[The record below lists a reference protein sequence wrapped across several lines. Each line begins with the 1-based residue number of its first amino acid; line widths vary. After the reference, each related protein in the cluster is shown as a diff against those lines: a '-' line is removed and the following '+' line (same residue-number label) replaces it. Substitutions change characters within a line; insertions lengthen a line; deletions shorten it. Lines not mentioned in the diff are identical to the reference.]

1 MNPIDQVASHL
12 PMSGI
17 DFGYCPV
24 KIPTTKGLSLFNPT
38 QSTIRYNLTTMDPLF
53 TVNVFT
59 GKFLFMPLKFEP
71 KPKVIISQNN
81 AISVTIL
88 LT

>member
-24 KIPTTKGLSLFNPT
+24 KIPTTKGLSLFNPS
-38 QSTIRYNLTTMDPLF
+38 QSTIKYILTTMDPLF

-59 GKFLFMPLKFEP
+59 GKFLLMPLKFEP
-71 KPKVIISQNN
+71 KLKVIINQHN

>member
-59 GKFLFMPLKFEP
+59 GKFFLCRLSLNLNRK
-71 KPKVIISQNN
+71 
-81 AISVTIL
+81 L
-88 LT
+88 